1 MSWET
6 PLWWCVVANLLG
18 NYLDASSVVK
28 EDKMHCW
35 SWFSYAEI
43 MEFCLNRW
51 LWDLDLTVLGSSF
64 CVWSFFFF
72 SCYYQTFP
80 LRLIIQL
87 SFSPI
92 GRKGGIHWIRVARC
106 LNCLFFLWWEEWTAI
121 FSFFL
126 WNLFWLWSVHE
137 ERRHWYLSLQRN
149 LILLLWDSLVRETW
163 GSEIRI
169 PRCFESELTE
179 LHLSL
184 LLLQDVELK
193 TAGIIGCA
201 RLHLWGVCMNIGN
214 IRSILP
220 Y

>member
-1 MSWET
+1 MVFCFVLEFQWEWCARVHSWVRMSWET

-106 LNCLFFLWWEEWTAI
+106 LNCLFFSLMGRVDCNFQL
-121 FSFFL
+121 FSVEPVLVMVCTWRKKALIPFPPKK
-126 WNLFWLWSVHE
+126 S
-137 ERRHWYLSLQRN
+137 YIASLRFT
-149 LILLLWDSLVRETW
+149 R
-163 GSEIRI
+163 
-169 PRCFESELTE
+169 
-179 LHLSL
+179 
-184 LLLQDVELK
+184 
-193 TAGIIGCA
+193 
-201 RLHLWGVCMNIGN
+201 
-214 IRSILP
+214 
-220 Y
+220 